1 MADKERKLN
10 NPIYL
15 LSEHQTAE
23 LKTLWGN
30 IKQSVENKKHNFVWV
45 KLSAA
50 RARLS
55 RKQLWMISSELA
67 NFSCQPIPL
76 FVYEYLEGLESLE
89 GVNTNDP

>member
-1 MADKERKLN
+1 MAHKERKLN
-10 NPIYL
+10 NPLYQL
-15 LSEHQTAE
+15 TESQTAE

-30 IKQSVENKKHNFVWV
+30 LKQHVDNKKHNFVWV

-55 RKQLWMISSELA
+55 RKQMWMISSELA
-67 NFSCQPIPL
+67 NFSSHPIPL